1 MNGNY
6 GYNSL
11 KTTLIGASTTGKT
24 SLVTR
29 IKNNAFIDRLECT
42 IGVSFTRL
50 THEGMNY
57 ELWDTAGQERFH
69 SLLPMYFRGTRIL
82 IFVFDLSTEST
93 FFIIEKYFKDLQ
105 AISNYKIIVVGN
117 KLDLVNENDIK
128 NIDYMIRD
136 KIKKSIIADKVFDY
150 VYISAKTGVNCDLL
164 LDVMNKCSETITIP
178 TREPRAL
185 TLPINPDKTIESK
198 QCSC

>member
-29 IKNNAFIDRLECT
+29 IKNNTFIDRIECT

-50 THEGMNY
+50 THNNMNY

-69 SLLPMYFRGTRIL
+69 SLLPMYFRGTKIL
-82 IFVFDLSTEST
+82 IFVFDLSTDST
-93 FFIIEKYFKDLQ
+93 FLIIEKYFKDLEPL
-105 AISNYKIIVVGN
+105 SNYKIIIVGN
-117 KLDLVNENDIK
+117 KSDLVTDTDIK
-128 NIDYMIRD
+128 IIDCKIRD
-136 KIKKSIIADKVFDY
+136 KIKKSIIADKIFDY
-150 VYISAKTGVNCDLL
+150 VYISAKTGVNCDVL
-164 LDVMNKCSETITIP
+164 LDMMNKCSETITVP
-178 TREPRAL
+178 NRTPR
-185 TLPINPDKTIESK
+185 TLDLPVNLDKTIESK
-198 QCSC
+198 QCMC